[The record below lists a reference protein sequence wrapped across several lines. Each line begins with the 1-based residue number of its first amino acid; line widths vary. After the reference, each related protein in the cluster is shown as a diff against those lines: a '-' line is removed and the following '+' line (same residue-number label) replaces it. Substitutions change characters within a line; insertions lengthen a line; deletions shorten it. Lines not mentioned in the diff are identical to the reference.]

1 MLHSPLVSACVARAR
16 ERENACMPGR
26 EAQREREGHRERV
39 QFLDF
44 NVLLLLVFL
53 H

>member
-26 EAQREREGHRERV
+26 EAQRERV
-39 QFLDF
+39 QYLDF
-44 NVLLLLVFL
+44 DVLSFLSFFFFFL